1 MALAQASTSVLTG
14 NVVDA
19 ATKAPVAD
27 VVVTAT
33 APTLQGEQVVVTD
46 ATGLY
51 RVPQLPPGT
60 YTLRFE
66 KESYRPFARAGI
78 EVAADRT
85 LRLNVELLPE
95 TAGSETVTVIGTP
108 PTIDIGSSA
117 TGTSVNQDFVR
128 NLAVSR
134 PGGLG
139 GANRSFDSLAIVA
152 PQANSDFYGVGINGA
167 TSPENLYLID
177 GIAVNNPGFGTL
189 GTPLTS
195 EFMDEV
201 NVVTGGYMPEYGR
214 TSGGAIS
221 AITKSGGN
229 EFHGSVWG
237 TYTPGGLT
245 GPANTVQGAT
255 PIIQGKR
262 DLGNFGDF
270 GATVG
275 GYIIKDKLWFF
286 AGIQWSAQRYI
297 YSRSFNRLFNGV
309 LEPIANSVQRR
320 FGDEQSINY

>member
-19 ATKAPVAD
+19 ATKTPVAD

-117 TGTSVNQDFVR
+117 TGTSINQDFVR
-128 NLAVSR
+128 NLAVS
-134 PGGLG
+134 
-139 GANRSFDSLAIVA
+139 
-152 PQANSDFYGVGINGA
+152 
-167 TSPENLYLID
+167 
-177 GIAVNNPGFGTL
+177 
-189 GTPLTS
+189 TPRTAWA
-195 EFMDEV
+195 
-201 NVVTGGYMPEYGR
+201 GR
-214 TSGGAIS
+214 TGRSTRWPSWHRRPTRTSTAWASTGRPLPRTCTS
-221 AITKSGGN
+221 ST
-229 EFHGSVWG
+229 GS
-237 TYTPGGLT
+237 
-245 GPANTVQGAT
+245 
-255 PIIQGKR
+255 R
-262 DLGNFGDF
+262 
-270 GATVG
+270 
-275 GYIIKDKLWFF
+275 
-286 AGIQWSAQRYI
+286 
-297 YSRSFNRLFNGV
+297 
-309 LEPIANSVQRR
+309 
-320 FGDEQSINY
+320 